1 MPLLTD
7 RLFLQPS
14 LRCLGVLGYFL
25 FLTHICKASDATS
38 CPVLRLLGIAGNGG
52 VDLNCVSK
60 GWQEEAQVI
69 WLDGE
74 GNLLSAGPTETVR
87 GSDGL
92 YTVSSRVTV
101 EKRHHNC
108 FTCRVQQNH
117 PSQTRE
123 AQIYIADDFFDIRS
137 SSSSTTFGLAAGLA
151 VCIVVILGGFIVWNY
166 KTKRSCRDQTTERE
180 NENHSQSNRSE
191 DRVVTGEERETQ
203 LLMTPKNNCIPVQ
216 LEVLNEEE
224 QLRREANEKA
234 RETLE
239 AELETKKTELRKK
252 RSYLQQLDEEK
263 QKKEENMKKLKEQLE
278 NKKTEVHAIICICIC
293 FLLIDNSSE
302 GIRSCTGPIL
312 EDLFITCLY
321 MIQSSEKKEH
331 QQKKAKA
338 ETEVE
343 NREKQLETEQMEL
356 ATKTKQIN
364 DKQAEV
370 QQLQE
375 EIQKME
381 TNLQSLMEQ
390 LESRHVKVE

>member
-14 LRCLGVLGYFL
+14 LRCLGVLVYFL

-87 GSDGL
+87 GPDDL

-101 EKRHHNC
+101 EKRHNNS

-117 PSQTRE
+117 TNQTRE
-123 AQIYIADDFFDIRS
+123 AQIYIADDFFVVQS
-137 SSSSTTFGLAAGLA
+137 SSSSTIIGLA
-151 VCIVVILGGFIVWNY
+151 VFLAVSILFNLILGFFVWKY
-166 KTKRSCRDQTTERE
+166 KTKRSSKDHRVTAEETESKPLMEMKELKKGTAARTKLEEDLQQRE
-180 NENHSQSNRSE
+180 
-191 DRVVTGEERETQ
+191 
-203 LLMTPKNNCIPVQ
+203 
-216 LEVLNEEE
+216 
-224 QLRREANEKA
+224 EA
-234 RETLE
+234 E
-239 AELETKKTELRKK
+239 AKVKTCKEELETKKTELRKK
-252 RSYLQQLDEEK
+252 QSDLQQLDEEK
-263 QKKEENMKKLKEQLE
+263 KKKENVERLKEHLE
-278 NKKTEVHAIICICIC
+278 NKKTEVEQLGAALTKPSW
-293 FLLIDNSSE
+293 FS
-302 GIRSCTGPIL
+302 
-312 EDLFITCLY
+312 
-321 MIQSSEKKEH
+321 QSSTKEQ
-331 QQKKAKA
+331 QQKKKDA

-343 NREKQLETEQMEL
+343 NLLKQLETEQMEL

-375 EIQKME
+375 EIQEME

-390 LESRHVKVE
+390 LESRNVE